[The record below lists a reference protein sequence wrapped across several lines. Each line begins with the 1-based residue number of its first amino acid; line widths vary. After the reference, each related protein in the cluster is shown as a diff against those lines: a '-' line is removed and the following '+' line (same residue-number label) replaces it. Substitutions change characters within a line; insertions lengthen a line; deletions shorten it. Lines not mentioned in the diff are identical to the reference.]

1 MEDHIGNKCTIVCFN
16 VSISSV
22 NIIYIYIYIYMRIF
36 RYLLMHCIQI
46 LVCACIIMF
55 YQINSLTHNFTN
67 NLSLAISMTV
77 TATIGYIYAVILDR
91 LMKVP
96 KMQI

>member
-22 NIIYIYIYIYMRIF
+22 NIIYIYICVF